1 MTPPTRF
8 RFLIGTLK
16 GAIFQNNHGKMPQY
30 RYPVPF
36 FQPGWFRY
44 LIGGVMT
51 PPYETNRLI
60 VKLQFAVLLSQAD
73 EHNKIY
79 AFNWNRGWAT
89 RLYSSMV
96 STETSV
102 PLTRFSG
109 ATHRNTKLPTP
120 EMEG

>member
-44 LIGGVMT
+44 LIGVVMT
-51 PPYETNRLI
+51 PPYECCD
-60 VKLQFAVLLSQAD
+60 KLQFAVFRVNP
-73 EHNKIY
+73 NKQIQQKG
-79 AFNWNRGWAT
+79 F
-89 RLYSSMV
+89 
-96 STETSV
+96 
-102 PLTRFSG
+102 
-109 ATHRNTKLPTP
+109 
-120 EMEG
+120 